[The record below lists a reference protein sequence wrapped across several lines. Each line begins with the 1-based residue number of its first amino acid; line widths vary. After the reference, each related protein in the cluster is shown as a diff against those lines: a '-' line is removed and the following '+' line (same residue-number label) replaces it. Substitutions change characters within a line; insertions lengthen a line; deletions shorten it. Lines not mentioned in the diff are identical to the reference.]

1 MDETA
6 PENLLVNIN
15 RNINHHSSS
24 RYKPFRNHSGQVKL
38 SASENVLDI
47 SARKSIFYNS
57 DEDEIANDGEVDS
70 DDPWSKKK
78 KVNGV
83 GSHKSVKIRT
93 LTGVSCP
100 SVQPHQM
107 VEAEK
112 IAGTLFVMLV
122 LSFVRFT
129 LVFCH

>member
-15 RNINHHSSS
+15 RNLNHRSNS
-24 RYKPFRNHSGQVKL
+24 RYTSFHNRSGQVKL

-70 DDPWSKKK
+70 DDP
-78 KVNGV
+78 
-83 GSHKSVKIRT
+83 
-93 LTGVSCP
+93 
-100 SVQPHQM
+100 
-107 VEAEK
+107 
-112 IAGTLFVMLV
+112 
-122 LSFVRFT
+122 
-129 LVFCH
+129 